1 MSSSGSVSDEK
12 AIITLEIKLV
22 SKVTGGEGI
31 SETDPFF
38 EGLPEDLA
46 EVIKQVVDDGIDEA
60 VASALEE
67 QGIDMEGL
75 KNMTDAVKDL
85 DSKGIGNITSMAK
98 NPAGFMENTFIRVLG
113 RAGPY
118 GALAA
123 AIITAI
129 IGTPELIKAVVNAF
143 AVKGGFLNQDYRY
156 SQEEFL
162 NQQFDRITQFKRLT
176 GDDPVI
182 TVTTKGFIVGDPD
195 FDGNS
200 LVDANIARTARIGL
214 RDTSYGYIHGI

>member
-1 MSSSGSVSDEK
+1 MSSVSDEK
-12 AIITLEIKLV
+12 AIITLEVELV
-22 SKVTGGEGI
+22 SKVTGGEGADA
-31 SETDPFF
+31 SDGFF
-38 EGLPEDLA
+38 KDTPEDLT
-46 EVIKQVVDDGIDEA
+46 EIIKQAIDDSIDEA
-60 VASALEE
+60 VVNALEE

-75 KNMTDAVKDL
+75 KNITEAVKDL

-98 NPAGFMENTFIRVLG
+98 NPAGFMENTFIKTLG

-118 GALAA
+118 GALTA
-123 AIITAI
+123 AIIAAI
-129 IGTPELIKAVVNAF
+129 IGTPELIKAVVQAF

-195 FDGNS
+195 FEGNS